1 MGARIALCLA
11 VTHPEVV
18 GRLVLEAPS
27 AGIADPA
34 ARAARAAADME
45 RARLAVAEGT
55 EAFAARWEAEPVL
68 AGEAALPAAVRVR
81 QRAIRRANTPLGLA
95 ASLVYAGQGAMEPLF
110 DRLPVVTAPTLVITG
125 ALDDRGRPR
134 AERVAAG
141 IPGAT
146 LAALGDVGHTPH
158 LEQPARFRRLVLDF
172 LLEEPAA

>member
-68 AGEAALPAAVRVR
+68 AGEAALPAAVRDR

-95 ASLVYAGQGAMEPLF
+95 ASLVYAGQGAMEPLH
-110 DRLPVVTAPTLVITG
+110 DRLCEVRSPTLVVVG
-125 ALDDRGRPR
+125 AADPARQR
-134 AERVAAG
+134 AEEVAAG
-141 IPGAT
+141 IPRARLAVVEGA
-146 LAALGDVGHTPH
+146 AHAPH
-158 LEQPARFRRLVLDF
+158 LERPDRFHALLLDF
-172 LLEEPAA
+172 LLETAS